1 MKELRDYQID
11 VANKAAEIIK
21 EKKLVAIFAMVRVG
35 KTLMSLQTCENINAK
50 DVLFITKKKAI
61 SSIEE
66 DYNSFNFSFN
76 MTTTNR
82 ESLHNIESNN
92 FDVVIIDEIHGYTSY
107 PKPSK
112 YYKEIKKR
120 FGNTSMIFLSGT
132 PTPES
137 YSQFYH
143 LFSISNHHSFSKY
156 TNFYKWAKDYV
167 NVKQKRLGYGIVNDY
182 SEAKKESFFHLIED
196 YIITFT
202 QEEAGFT
209 SSVEEIILE
218 VEMKPITSKII
229 SKLCKDLVVTS
240 STSGKVILADT
251 AVKLQQKVHQL
262 SSGTIKYEDGT
273 TQIID
278 DSKALF
284 IKENFKNNKIA
295 IFYNFIAELE
305 MLKNTIG
312 SKLTTDLEEFNNTDK
327 WIALQIQSGR
337 EGVSL
342 AKADVLIMFNI
353 QFSAVSYFQSKE
365 RLATIN
371 RLNNKVYWIFSK
383 GKDSI
388 ERRIYDVVKKKK
400 NFTTSIFIKNYNI
413 DKKSLK

>member
-1 MKELRDYQID
+1 MKKLRDYQVE

-76 MTTTNR
+76 ITTTNR
-82 ESLHNIESNN
+82 ESLHKIESNN
-92 FDVVIIDEIHGYTSY
+92 FDVIIIDEVHGYTSY

-112 YYKEIKKR
+112 YYKDIKKR
-120 FGNTSMIFLSGT
+120 FGNVSMIFLSGT

-143 LFSISNHHSFSKY
+143 LFSLSNHHSFSRY

-167 NVKQKRLGYGIVNDY
+167 NVKQKRLGYGMVNDY
-182 SEAKKESFFHLIED
+182 SDAKKESFFHLVED

-218 VEMKPITSKII
+218 VEMKPIITQII
-229 SKLCKDLVVTS
+229 SKLCKDFIVTS
-240 STSGKVILADT
+240 STSGKIILADT

-284 IKENFKNNKIA
+284 IKERFKDNKIA

-305 MLKNTIG
+305 MLKNVIG
-312 SKLTTDLEEFNNTDK
+312 SRLTTDLEEFNSTDK

-342 AKADVLIMFNI
+342 AKADALIMFNI

-388 ERRIYDVVKKKK
+388 ERKIYDVVKKKR
-400 NFTTSIFIKNYNI
+400 NFTTSIFVKNYNV
-413 DKKSLK
+413 DKNGLK

>member
-1 MKELRDYQID
+1 MKKLRDYQVD

-35 KTLMSLQTCENINAK
+35 KTLMSLQTCENIKAK

-112 YYKEIKKR
+112 YYKDIKKR

-342 AKADVLIMFNI
+342 ANADALIMFNI

-388 ERRIYDVVKKKK
+388 ERKIYNVVKKKK

-413 DKKSLK
+413 DKESLK

>member
-1 MKELRDYQID
+1 MKLRDYQVD

-112 YYKEIKKR
+112 YYKDIKKR

-182 SEAKKESFFHLIED
+182 SEAKKDTFFHLVED

-312 SKLTTDLEEFNNTDK
+312 PKLTTDLEEFNNTDK

>member
-1 MKELRDYQID
+1 
-11 VANKAAEIIK
+11 
-21 EKKLVAIFAMVRVG
+21 
-35 KTLMSLQTCENINAK
+35 
-50 DVLFITKKKAI
+50 
-61 SSIEE
+61 
-66 DYNSFNFSFN
+66 
-76 MTTTNR
+76 
-82 ESLHNIESNN
+82 
-92 FDVVIIDEIHGYTSY
+92 
-107 PKPSK
+107 
-112 YYKEIKKR
+112 
-120 FGNTSMIFLSGT
+120 
-132 PTPES
+132 
-137 YSQFYH
+137 
-143 LFSISNHHSFSKY
+143 
-156 TNFYKWAKDYV
+156 
-167 NVKQKRLGYGIVNDY
+167 
-182 SEAKKESFFHLIED
+182 
-196 YIITFT
+196 
-202 QEEAGFT
+202 
-209 SSVEEIILE
+209 
-218 VEMKPITSKII
+218 MKPITSKII

-342 AKADVLIMFNI
+342 AKADALIMFNI

>member
-1 MKELRDYQID
+1 MKKLRDYQID

-35 KTLMSLQTCENINAK
+35 KTLMSLQTCENIKAK

-112 YYKEIKKR
+112 YYKDIKKR

-143 LFSISNHHSFSKY
+143 LFSISNHHSFSEY

-342 AKADVLIMFNI
+342 AKADALIMFNI

-388 ERRIYDVVKKKK
+388 ERKIYNVVKKKK

-413 DKKSLK
+413 DKESLK